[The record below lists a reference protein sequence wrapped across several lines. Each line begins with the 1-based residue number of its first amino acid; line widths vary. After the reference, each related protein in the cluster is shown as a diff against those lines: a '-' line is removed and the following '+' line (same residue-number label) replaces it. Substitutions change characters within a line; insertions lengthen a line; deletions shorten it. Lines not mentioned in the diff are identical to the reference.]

1 MSKWTDE
8 QEWQRLLSGE
18 DCPICRRGGK
28 PTNIIAELK
37 ACYLVAGD
45 EAVLK
50 GSCALFFKRHAVE
63 LYELSAAEAADFIAD
78 VQRVAKIV
86 QELTGAVKMNYEIH
100 GNTIPH
106 LHVHLFPRYRG
117 DAFENQPINPRLAS
131 PEIYAPGEFAALVDA
146 IQAALG
152 EIED

>member
-1 MSKWTDE
+1 MSRWTE
-8 QEWQRLLSGE
+8 AEEWNGLLSGE
-18 DCPICRRGGK
+18 GCPICRRGGK

-37 ACYLVAGD
+37 ACYLVAGE

-63 LYELSAAEAADFIAD
+63 LYELTPEEAADFIAE

-106 LHVHLFPRYRG
+106 LHLHLFPRYRG

-131 PEIYAPGEFAALVDA
+131 AEIYAPGEFAALVKA
-146 IQAALG
+146 IQSALA
-152 EIED
+152 